1 MATLK
6 KFTRHDPA
14 ERVAYSLPLSVR
26 RDIAQYQLYYRQVH
40 GDAVKP
46 SELVEQLLRV
56 WFEQDADYA
65 KWVRTM
71 TADSRAEVE
80 KALGGQADA

>member
-6 KFTRHDPA
+6 KFTKNDPA

-26 RDIAQYQLYYRQVH
+26 KDIAQYQLYYRHAH

-65 KWVRTM
+65 KWVKSMTQEQRT
-71 TADSRAEVE
+71 EVE